1 MLAALVK
8 ALGIVAVNC
17 GDMVTEGMNLA
28 ICIPVFDALEEIIN
42 LCAG

>member
-17 GDMVTEGMNLA
+17 GDVCTEGCNLG
-28 ICIPVFDALEEIIN
+28 ICLPVLDALEEIIS
-42 LCAG
+42 LIAG